1 MTMKS
6 DIEVNRMPQNDIAI
20 GWAAGF
26 FDGDGCTSISKQ
38 QVKGRKNLTYR
49 LRLYIAQNC
58 KETLLHFKRVVDV
71 HAFIT
76 TPGPKLENNKQ
87 MFTLVYEGWHAIAA
101 LEKLAPHLVRK
112 KHGAQAAM
120 LFWQEGRMGTLP
132 GCNGFGPEVWKKRAY
147 WFKKL
152 RMLDKR

>member
-1 MTMKS
+1 MKC
-6 DIEVNRMPQNDIAI
+6 DVGADLMRHRDTDVA
-20 GWAAGF
+20 WAAGF

-49 LRLYIAQNC
+49 LRLFIVQNC
-58 KETLLHFKRVVDV
+58 KETLLHFKRVVGE

-87 MFTLVYEGWHAIAA
+87 VYTLVYEGWHAVAA
-101 LEKLAPHLVRK
+101 LEKLVPHLVRK

-132 GCNGFGPEVWKKRAY
+132 GCNGFDAEVWRKRAY